1 MFEVYGDSIS
11 GNCLKVK
18 YVADMLGLDY
28 TWRETSVLKAETR
41 TDAFLAMNPAGQVP
55 IIRLGDGRVLAQS
68 NAIMR
73 YLAGGSWLIPTDEWL
88 AAEMDQWLFWEQ
100 YSHETSIAV
109 TRFHVVYQG
118 KSFEERVPAL
128 VEKGEAALDLMER
141 HLTGRDW
148 FVGEAISLAD
158 IALFAYT
165 QFAPDAGFNLDKR
178 RNVLNWLDRVRPATS
193 LAV

>member
-1 MFEVYGDSIS
+1 
-11 GNCLKVK
+11 
-18 YVADMLGLDY
+18 MLGLDY
-28 TWRETSVLKAETR
+28 AWRETSVLKAETR

-55 IIRLGDGRVLAQS
+55 IIRLEDGRVLAQS

-73 YLAGGSWLIPTDEWL
+73 YLAGGSKLIPSDVWL

-118 KSFEERVPAL
+118 KPFEERVPAL

-178 RNVLNWLDRVRPATS
+178 PNILNWLDRVRPATS